1 MANQDTDDIKVLRLP
16 FVGENTGRDSAY
28 TKDRYFKNLY
38 VELYDNDRSTIVK
51 RPGLQ
56 VMDDGGDTCHDGL
69 PSLGLYSW
77 GGELIGVFGNT
88 IYHEIIGAPVVW
100 TRVSDMPTAVTNCY
114 GESIGGDFYVF
125 GGNTST
131 TTGNAA
137 SSAVFK
143 YVKDTD
149 TWTTPTT
156 MPQGGRQE
164 LILAKLPNGQIYVGG
179 GASTY
184 DQGTAQSE
192 VYWYNPSTNTW
203 TAKNNLPFAWYDAR
217 VGVLSDGKLLIFG
230 GRNTTATRLAV
241 AYIYDP
247 GADSYTAV
255 ASMNTARSNFS
266 VVVLENGLVV
276 AIGGE
281 SGAAALTSVELYD
294 PTANTWTAKASLPVA
309 IQYASA
315 AAIGDYIYVWGG
327 ATNAS
332 AHSGLDDAIYAYSTN
347 RNTWSTLVNFPIAFD
362 AAAYD
367 RYNDGVYITA
377 GGYNATDG
385 ISKRVYITG
394 GAGTDNDADSST
406 PTIQCTSLGNVTEGE
421 PGVTIEELS
430 TQMKLIIK
438 TSKSMYII
446 ASTTLAV
453 TTVVDVDYPAIT
465 VPGTASVD
473 GYVFVMDPNGV
484 IYNSDLED
492 PTSWN
497 ALNFITA
504 EIESDYGVA
513 LTKHLNY
520 VLALGTRSYELFDNA
535 ANATGSPLGRVEAAF
550 KPIGCIAPWSVAH
563 IGDATLWIGRLVNDD
578 PVVVLLLGFDAKVI
592 SDHVIQRI
600 LKNYGNDIRYAK
612 GIFAPIGGHSFYIIQ
627 LGHFWNQFDRT
638 LVYDINSMKW
648 FEWTTIDSEGE
659 GAFNVSNATIRRG
672 ETMVSGVIDGLV
684 YRLSPGIYQDGAQN
698 INFEAR
704 TESWDGDIAIRKF
717 VSLAK
722 LIGDLQTVSGSTID
736 LDYSDDNYK
745 TFSTARSI
753 SLQTLPGVTR
763 LGMTDR
769 RTWRVKSTANCPI
782 RLDGLDIVFSVG
794 EYMP

>member
-28 TKDRYFKNLY
+28 TKDRYFKNLFI
-38 VELYDNDRSTIVK
+38 EEYDNDRSTIVK

-69 PSLGLYSW
+69 PALGLYSW

-100 TRVSDMPTAVTNCY
+100 TRVSDMPTAVSQPA
-114 GESIGGDFYVF
+114 GKSVGDDFYSF
-125 GGNTST
+125 GGYTTST
-131 TTGNAA
+131 IGAAA
-137 SSAVFK
+137 SSTVQK
-143 YVKDTD
+143 YVKATD
-149 TWTTPTT
+149 TWTSQTT
-156 MPQGGRQE
+156 LPQGGRGE
-164 LILAKLPNGQIYVGG
+164 LMVAKLPNGQIYVGG
-179 GASTY
+179 GLSNGGSYTY
-184 DQGTAQSE
+184 AKSE

-203 TAKNNLPFAWYDAR
+203 TAKSNLPFAWVDGR
-217 VGVLSDGKLLIFG
+217 VGVLSDGKLLICG
-230 GRNTTATRLAV
+230 GRNISGTYLTS
-241 AYIYDP
+241 AYIYNP
-247 GADSYTAV
+247 GSDSYSAV
-255 ASMNTARSNFS
+255 ASMNTGRSNFALA
-266 VVVLENGLVV
+266 VLENGLVMV
-276 AIGGE
+276 FGGDNS
-281 SGAAALTSVELYD
+281 SGTITSVELYD
-294 PTANTWTAKASLPVA
+294 PTANTWTAKASLPGAVE
-309 IQYASA
+309 YASA
-315 AAIGDYIYVWGG
+315 AYFGDYAYVWGG
-327 ATNAS
+327 YTGSTMVNT
-332 AHSGLDDAIYAYSTN
+332 IYAYSTA
-347 RNTWSTLVNFPIAFD
+347 RNEWTTLVNFPIAFY

-367 RYNDGVYITA
+367 RYDDGVYINA
-377 GGYNATDG
+377 GGQNATDG
-385 ISKRVYITG
+385 VSARVYITD
-394 GAGTDNDADSST
+394 TST

-430 TQMKLIIK
+430 TQRKLIIK

-446 ASTTLAV
+446 DSETLSVAA
-453 TTVVDVDYPAIT
+453 VVDADYPAIT
-465 VPGTASVD
+465 VPGTAAVD
-473 GYVFVMDPNGV
+473 GYVFVMDPLGV

-627 LGHFWNQFDRT
+627 LAHFWNQFDRT

-659 GAFNVSNATIRRG
+659 GAFNASNATIRRG

-722 LIGDLQTVSGSTID
+722 LIGDLQAVSGSTID

>member
-1 MANQDTDDIKVLRLP
+1 VANQDTDDIKVIRLP
-16 FVGENTGRDSAY
+16 FVGENTGRDYAY

-100 TRVSDMPTAVTNCY
+100 TRVTDMPTAVTKCY
-114 GESIGGDFYVF
+114 GESIGDDFFVF
-125 GGNTST
+125 GGSTSIT
-131 TTGNAA
+131 VGSAA
-137 SSAVFK
+137 SATVQK
-143 YVKDTD
+143 YVKATD
-149 TWTTPTT
+149 TWSSPTT
-156 MPQGGRQE
+156 LPQGGRVE
-164 LILAKLPNGQIYVGG
+164 LIAAKLPNGQIYVGG

-184 DQGTAQSE
+184 GATVNAKSD
-192 VYWYNPSTNTW
+192 VYWYNPGTNTW
-203 TAKNNLPFAWYDAR
+203 TAKNPLPFAWIDAR

-230 GRNTTATRLAV
+230 GRNTAGSYLATTYL
-241 AYIYDP
+241 YDP
-247 GADSYTAV
+247 GADSYTAKT
-255 ASMNTARSNFS
+255 SMNTARSNLTS
-266 VVVLENGLVV
+266 VVLENGLVV

-281 SGAAALTSVELYD
+281 TGAAVLTSVELYD

-309 IQYASA
+309 VQYASA

-327 ATNAS
+327 GTNT
-332 AHSGLDDAIYAYSTN
+332 GNTTFDDAIYAYSTN
-347 RNTWSTLVNFPIAFD
+347 RNEWTTLVNFPIAFYGSG
-362 AAAYD
+362 YD
-367 RYNDGVYITA
+367 RYDDGVYINA

-385 ISKRVYITG
+385 VSKRVYITD
-394 GAGTDNDADSST
+394 TST

-430 TQMKLIIK
+430 TQRKLIIK

-446 ASTTLAV
+446 DSTTLAV
-453 TTVVDVDYPAIT
+453 TTVTDVDYPAIT

-648 FEWTTIDSEGE
+648 FEWTTIDGEGE
-659 GAFNVSNATIRRG
+659 GCFNVSNATIRRG
-672 ETMVSGVIDGLV
+672 DTVVSGVIDGLV
-684 YRLSPGIYQDGAQN
+684 YRLSSGIYQDGGQN

-736 LDYSDDNYK
+736 FDYSDDNYK
-745 TFSTARSI
+745 TFSTARSV

-769 RTWRVKSTANCPI
+769 RTWRVKSTANSPI
-782 RLDGLDIVFSVG
+782 RLDGIDIVFSVG
-794 EYMP
+794 EYLP